1 MVKKLAQSQ
10 TLKSGTEANGH
21 QPELNR
27 NQWELNGT
35 RWKLTG
41 LDGTH
46 QQSAEPNGK
55 IPVWRGEMAKK
66 KVKFW
71 GLTAAGTETNRT
83 QPELNGAQWE
93 LNETQRKSTELNG
106 SQRNSTERLQIEEN

>member
-10 TLKSGTEANGH
+10 TLKSGTEANGT

-35 RWKLTG
+35 WWKLTG

-55 IPVWRGEMAKK
+55 IPVERGEMAKK
-66 KVKFW
+66 
-71 GLTAAGTETNRT
+71 GL
-83 QPELNGAQWE
+83 
-93 LNETQRKSTELNG
+93 
-106 SQRNSTERLQIEEN
+106 NSGGE